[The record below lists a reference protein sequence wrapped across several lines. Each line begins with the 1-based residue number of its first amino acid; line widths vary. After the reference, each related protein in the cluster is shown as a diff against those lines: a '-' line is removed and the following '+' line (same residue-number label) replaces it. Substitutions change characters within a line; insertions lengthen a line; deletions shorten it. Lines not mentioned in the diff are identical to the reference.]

1 MDVSSYEDDLLLTG
15 LQTLICQPVCGSGG
29 GSWGQ
34 RGARK
39 QQLSIWLTAVLGNLM
54 LDLLYEDWRL
64 GKDSSKADERS
75 KQMAGEH
82 NQAHHPA
89 QTSTMIEEDHE
100 AR

>member
-1 MDVSSYEDDLLLTG
+1 
-15 LQTLICQPVCGSGG
+15 
-29 GSWGQ
+29 
-34 RGARK
+34 
-39 QQLSIWLTAVLGNLM
+39 M

-75 KQMAGEH
+75 KQMADEH